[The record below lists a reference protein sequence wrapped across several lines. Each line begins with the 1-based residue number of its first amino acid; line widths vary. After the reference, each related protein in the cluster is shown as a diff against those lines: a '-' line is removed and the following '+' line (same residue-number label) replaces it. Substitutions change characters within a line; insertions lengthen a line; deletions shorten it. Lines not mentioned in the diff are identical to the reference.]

1 MYLVGLPLLLL
12 HHPEFG
18 VLGGRLYQ
26 DVIGNLEKGFEFV
39 NQNVLKNLKKLK
51 SEYPNS
57 RLKNE
62 ST

>member
-18 VLGGRLYQ
+18 VLGGRLNQ

-39 NQNVLKNLKKLK
+39 SQNVLKNLKKLK
-51 SEYPNS
+51 SEYHNS